1 MSEKSRKRGAKA
13 SRAEESA
20 SVHEHRAQAP
30 DRVRAAIV
38 TVSDTR
44 TLETDQGGA
53 LIEELMLGAGHVVVG
68 RQLVKDEID
77 RIRAAVRES
86 LEARGVDVILITGGT
101 GIAPRD
107 VTPEAIAPLLER
119 SLPGFGELFRMLSYE
134 EVGPAAMLSR
144 AMAGVARAK
153 LIVALPGS
161 RGAIRT
167 ALEELLLPE
176 MGHLIAQARKL
187 PGA

>member
-1 MSEKSRKRGAKA
+1 MSEKPRTHGAVG
-13 SRAEESA
+13 SRADESA

-30 DRVRAAIV
+30 KQVRAAIV

-44 TLETDQGGA
+44 TLETDQGGS
-53 LIEELMLGAGHVVVG
+53 LIEELVSGAGHVIVG
-68 RQLVKDEID
+68 RKIVKDEID
-77 RIRAAVRES
+77 LIRSAV
-86 LEARGVDVILITGGT
+86 LEGLDEAGVDVILITGGT

-107 VTPEAIAPLLER
+107 VTPEAIGPLLER

-144 AMAGVARAK
+144 AIAGVARAK

-167 ALEELLLPE
+167 ALQKLLLPE
-176 MGHLIAQARKL
+176 FGHLIAQARKL